1 MIFFIKNLGLII
13 CCIYYYTK
21 LLHLTTPKY
30 FLVRCSIFSVLLSA
44 ISILSELHFPYYTI
58 PVQIILIIAFLKYN
72 TKIQLTISTTATTIA
87 FTLSCIT
94 LFLSSMAI
102 GTLHMIFLNDKTPI
116 PICVQVLSFLLQL
129 LLMFLP
135 FRIKRW
141 RNGMPFLYKETY
153 AFSGMIIS
161 LCTLLVA
168 IAIRYVKTNNL
179 PSFSIMF
186 IVLVCIITLII
197 YHYWQN
203 NITKTYRDQLK
214 VREIAELNQSVSSQS
229 AKITELEE
237 EVMRLGKIVH
247 KDNSVIPEYA
257 FIVREYL
264 TNHGIKEQDFTLQD
278 QQLLERLDKL
288 TEERKGIVQQ
298 QDIYCNTLPST
309 KVFAI
314 DSLLAFKQQT
324 AMAEH
329 IELQATISCDI
340 PYFVEEVVNEDDLH
354 TLLTYLLDNAIIA
367 TKDNHGRHI
376 MLCMGIVE
384 NAYTISVFDSGTPF
398 TTEVIANWGLKQI
411 TTHKDGNG
419 IGMMTIYE
427 ILKKYKA
434 SFIIN
439 EIVSGN
445 QIYTKKLAIAFD
457 KKNQYILQTNR
468 PEEELEALSQRT
480 DLKIIRQ

>member
-30 FLVRCSIFSVLLSA
+30 FLVRCSIFSVLLSC
-44 ISILSELHFPYYTI
+44 ISIYSESHHPYYTI
-58 PVQIILIIAFLKYN
+58 PLLILSILFFLSCNIQIP
-72 TKIQLTISTTATTIA
+72 LTVSITTTTIA
-87 FTLSCIT
+87 FVLSTIT
-94 LFLSSMAI
+94 LFVSSIITA
-102 GTLHMIFLNDKTPI
+102 TFFTNLYDDKHNTI
-116 PICVQVLSFLLQL
+116 IQILSFLFQL
-129 LLMFLP
+129 LLMLLP

-141 RNGMPFLYKETY
+141 KKGMPFLYNEVY
-153 AFSGMIIS
+153 AFSGMLIS
-161 LCTLLVA
+161 LFALLTFILV
-168 IAIRYVKTNNL
+168 RYMKINDL
-179 PSFSIMF
+179 KIFLLAALI
-186 IVLVCIITLII
+186 IICIITLII

-264 TNHGIKEQDFTLQD
+264 TNHGINEQDFTLQD

-298 QDIYCNTLPST
+298 QDIHCNTLPST

-314 DSLLAFKQQT
+314 DSLLAFKQQA

-329 IELQATISCDI
+329 IELQATISCNI